1 MFVLVASL
9 AVHVWPMNCIPR
21 LYLGFSPPSQNK
33 NMDAKFGYELGLLFL
48 RGYYTWLRCLTLLGL
63 DTTPACLTL
72 AVQLLP

>member
-63 DTTPACLTL
+63 ATTPACLTL
-72 AVQLLP
+72 AE